1 MNDANAG
8 PSPAKGATGHQPARV
23 IVVSEYAAAAQNST
37 GYFWSKVIEQLK
49 GDGLEVCLHAYTKE
63 LSPRARASVPLRMLT
78 KMQIAL
84 RLSWLVFRSLRRHDV
99 VVAGTN
105 PEVML
110 PILVLAKWIR
120 GAKLC
125 VLVHDVF
132 PENRVPAG
140 VLKHGSLA
148 YKVLSAVYRRVYRSF
163 DATIVIGRDM
173 QELVDR
179 KTGRPGSVF
188 IQNWVDAED
197 VLPADRMS
205 SGLLADLGWQDHV
218 VFQFFGNM
226 GRLQGI
232 PELLD
237 AIDRCRS
244 TNAAFLFGGAGVMRP
259 QVAEAFTGHPRRYL
273 LPLGHTLTR
282 NNVLSS
288 CDVAL
293 VCLHREMLGLGVP
306 SKAYF
311 SLAADRPILAFMEPT
326 AEVARLVREHGVGWN
341 CASSNP
347 QEMAALIDRVC
358 ESVDVVQ
365 RGRCRA
371 LIEGPFSKD
380 RALKSFSDRV
390 RALLPDLPP

>member
-1 MNDANAG
+1 MNDAHAG

-37 GYFWSKVIEQLK
+37 GYFWSKVIEYLK
-49 GDGLEVCLHAYTKE
+49 GDGLEVRLHAYTKE
-63 LSPRARASVPLRMLT
+63 MSPRARANVPLRILT
-78 KMQIAL
+78 KMLIAL
-84 RLSWLVFRSLRRHDV
+84 RLSWRVFRDLRRHDV

-110 PILVLAKWIR
+110 PILVLAKWVR
-120 GAKLC
+120 GARLC

-132 PENRVPAG
+132 PENLVPAG
-140 VLKHGSLA
+140 VLRPGTFP
-148 YKVLSAVYRRVYRSF
+148 YRVLSALYRKIYRHF

-173 QELVDR
+173 QELVDL

-188 IQNWVDAED
+188 IHNWVDAED
-197 VLPADRMS
+197 VVSKDRMH
-205 SGLLADLGWQDHV
+205 SGLLAELGWQDHV

-226 GRLQGI
+226 GRLQGF

-244 TNAAFLFGGAGVMRP
+244 TNAAFLFGGAGVMSP
-259 QVAEAFTGHPRRYL
+259 QVAEACAGHPRRHL
-273 LPLGHTLTR
+273 LPLDHTLTR
-282 NNVLSS
+282 DQVLSS

-293 VCLHREMLGLGVP
+293 VCLHPEMFGLGVP

-326 AEVARLVREHGVGWN
+326 AEVARLVAEHGVGWT
-341 CASSNP
+341 CPSSDP
-347 QEMAALIDRVC
+347 QRMADLIDRVC
-358 ESVDVVQ
+358 EAVRDVP

-380 RALKSFSDRV
+380 AALQSFSRQI
-390 RALLPDLPP
+390 RALLP